1 MARTAAGRHTT
12 DLMIFRRVLRQ
23 AQPYA
28 WRITGILVLSLLSTP
43 LALLTPLP
51 RKIVVD
57 NVRGDAAVAGLLAVI
72 LPSQLEGLS
81 TSLLWIA
88 VVLLLLIALMNRL
101 QGLALELASTAAGE
115 RPVLDFRSHL
125 FRHAQ
130 RLSLGYHDMKGTSDS
145 VYRIQYDAPAL
156 QHLTIGATLPLVT
169 SALTLVAMVV
179 VITRIDPDLA
189 VVALLVSPILF
200 GLSKMYQ
207 RPLRKRYNLSN
218 QG

>member
-1 MARTAAGRHTT
+1 M
-12 DLMIFRRVLRQ
+12 
-23 AQPYA
+23 
-28 WRITGILVLSLLSTP
+28 LSLRSTP

-51 RKIVVD
+51 LKIVVD
-57 NVRGDAAVAGLLAVI
+57 NVLGDAAVAGLLAMV
-72 LPSQLEGLS
+72 LPSQLEGSS

-88 VVLLLLIALMNRL
+88 VVLLLLIALMNQL

-115 RPVLDFRSHL
+115 RLVLDFRSHL

-169 SALTLVAMVV
+169 SALTLVVMVV
-179 VITRIDPDLA
+179 VITRIDPELA
-189 VVALLVSPILF
+189 LVALLVPLILF